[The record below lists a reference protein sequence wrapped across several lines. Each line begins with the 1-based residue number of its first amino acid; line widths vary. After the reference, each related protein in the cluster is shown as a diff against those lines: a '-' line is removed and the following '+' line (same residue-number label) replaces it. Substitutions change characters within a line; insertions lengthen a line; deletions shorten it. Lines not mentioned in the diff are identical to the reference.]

1 MRRVAATMDNNPIVT
16 AFPDRNATN
25 NWNMGNRD
33 CFAGRYAETGTLT
46 TGETA
51 SAPSLITESGYLVA
65 HWRLDKMDPAGF
77 MEPIGVTVRNAKATL
92 NRVRVL

>member
-1 MRRVAATMDNNPIVT
+1 MDNNSIVT

-46 TGETA
+46 IGETA
-51 SAPSLITESGYLVA
+51 SAPSHITENGELAA
-65 HWRLDKMDPAGF
+65 HRRLGKMDPDGF
-77 MEPIGVTVRNAKATL
+77 MEPIGVTARSAKATL
-92 NRVRVL
+92 NRARIL